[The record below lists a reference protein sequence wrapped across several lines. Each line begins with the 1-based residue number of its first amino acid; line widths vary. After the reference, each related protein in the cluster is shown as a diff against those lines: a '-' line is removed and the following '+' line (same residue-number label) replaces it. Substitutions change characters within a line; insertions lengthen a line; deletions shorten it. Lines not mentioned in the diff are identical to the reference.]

1 MLIGID
7 ASRAT
12 IEQRTGTE
20 GYSLHIIRGLI
31 EQGGE
36 HRFRLY
42 FRDTPEDGLVPEQDN
57 IEKRVIIRH
66 RMWTHRGLGPDV
78 RRDPPDVLYVPAHVV
93 PWPAPGEVPAVFTA
107 HDLGYM
113 HYPSKHPLFSRLYL
127 DWSTRH
133 SAAAARRII
142 ADSKATAHDLIALI
156 NTPPEK
162 IRVVH
167 PGVDEMLK
175 PVEDREE
182 IDDLRRRLGIPGPYI
197 LHVGSIQPRKNL
209 TRLVEAFATLL
220 DEMED
225 LYLVLAGRPGWGYR
239 PLFDRIQKLGLSGR
253 VIVPGYVADEDLS
266 TLYSGAEVYAFPS
279 LYEGFGFPA
288 LEAMACKTPV
298 VCANTSSL
306 PELVQDAALTFAPTD
321 VAALTNVLRKV
332 LTEPSVKE
340 KLIEYGYERVKRFS
354 WEASARAILKIL
366 VEAAGN
372 YRNNNDY

>member
-12 IEQRTGTE
+12 VEQRTGTE

-31 EQGGE
+31 EQGRD

-42 FRDTPEDGLVPEQDN
+42 FRDQPEAALVPEQDN
-57 IEKRVIIRH
+57 IEKRVIIKPH
-66 RMWTHRGLGPDV
+66 MWTHRGLGPDV
-78 RRDPPDVLYVPAHVV
+78 RRDPPDVLFVPAHVI
-93 PWPAPGEVPAVFTA
+93 PWPSTDDVPAVVTA

-133 SAAAARRII
+133 SASAARRII

-156 NTPPEK
+156 KIPPEK

-167 PGVDEMLK
+167 PGVDDLLQ
-175 PVEDREE
+175 PVEDQKK
-182 IDDLRRRLGIPGPYI
+182 IDNLRKRLGISGPYI

-209 TRLVEAFATLL
+209 VRLVDAFDQLKNEIDGLT
-220 DEMED
+220 
-225 LYLVLAGRPGWGYR
+225 LVLAGRLGWGYK
-239 PLFDRIQKLGLSGR
+239 PLLDHIKKLDLSER
-253 VIVPGYVADEDLS
+253 VIIPGYVADEDLS

-321 VAALTNVLRKV
+321 VDALVNVLRKV
-332 LTEPSVKE
+332 LTEPGVKN
-340 KLIEYGYERVKRFS
+340 KLVEYGYQRAKRFS
-354 WEASARAILKIL
+354 WEASARSILSIL
-366 VEAAGN
+366 VEAAEN
-372 YRNNNDY
+372 YRRNDY